1 LEKNIDERKNVGLNI
16 KKQMREEEIESNRI
30 LKQKNQLIQELK
42 KDTENR
48 KKKYK

>member
-1 LEKNIDERKNVGLNI
+1 LEKNIDERKNAGLDI
-16 KKQMREEEIESNRI
+16 KKQIREEEVESNRI

-42 KDTENR
+42 RDTDNR

>member
-1 LEKNIDERKNVGLNI
+1 
-16 KKQMREEEIESNRI
+16 MREEEIESNRI

-48 KKKYK
+48 KKKYKQHQ